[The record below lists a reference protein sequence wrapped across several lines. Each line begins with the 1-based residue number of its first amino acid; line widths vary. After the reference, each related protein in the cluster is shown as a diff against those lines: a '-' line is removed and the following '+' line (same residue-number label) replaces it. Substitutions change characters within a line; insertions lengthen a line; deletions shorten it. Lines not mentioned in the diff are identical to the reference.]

1 VLLRHAGSGGD
12 PADIFGTVFAVLA
25 YGSARDGRRET
36 RNSMFA
42 AAMKP
47 GLAANLPSRPMG

>member
-1 VLLRHAGSGGD
+1 VSVRHAGSGGD

-25 YGSARDGRRET
+25 YGSARGGWRET

-42 AAMKP
+42 ASMKP
-47 GLAANLPSRPMG
+47 GLATN

>member
-1 VLLRHAGSGGD
+1 VLLRHAGSGGN

-47 GLAANLPSRPMG
+47 G